1 MYDIYTLP
9 AARVHEAKARIAN
22 MAERA
27 GTSITVMPV
36 GGFTGDDD
44 IDMVEVMLICTELE
58 FEGHR
63 FLGVIDHSLSEAIVR
78 MVPNAEHEINHFDH
92 INTQQCDH
100 CQLNRRRNN
109 TYLIQNTETMQYM
122 QVGSSCLK
130 EIFTT
135 DPAVIMKSV
144 SQMVAVRDN
153 VINYDYDQKINE
165 ALHIDTKYYLQA
177 VAEVLL
183 TKPFVRTTD
192 EWSTPTRDEAFLA
205 YGNAVSQQAK
215 DDAEQALAW
224 AKSVDASKSDYLR
237 TLYIIAN
244 SEYITGKH
252 LGYAASII
260 SSWKKAMT
268 VVPKATTLGDFATMI
283 ALFETASSRIKYPKV
298 TVTKG
303 DTTVVLA
310 RTGSGSKNPGCIS
323 VCSEGGYG
331 NNVFYG
337 TIRND
342 GTFQATRMSTDAV
355 QNLLVEFAADPAG
368 VAAAHGKHTGNCS
381 FCNKKLKDK
390 RSVHV
395 GYGKICADH
404 YELPWGSDGK

>member
-9 AARVHEAKARIAN
+9 AARVHEAKARIAK

-36 GGFTGDDD
+36 GGFTGDDG
-44 IDMVEVMLICTELE
+44 IDMVEVMLICTQLE

-63 FLGVIDHSLSEAIVR
+63 FLGVIDHSLAEAIVR
-78 MVPNAEHEINHFDH
+78 MVPNAEEEVSLNFDNF
-92 INTQQCDH
+92 NTQQCDH

-109 TYLIQNTETMQYM
+109 TYLIQNIETGQYS

-130 EIFTT
+130 EIFTI

-144 SQMVAVRDN
+144 SQMVSVRDN
-153 VINYDYDQKINE
+153 VVHYDYDKDMQK

-177 VAEVLL
+177 VAEILL

-192 EWSTPTRDEAFLA
+192 VYSTPTRDEAFLA

-244 SEYITGKH
+244 SEYISGKH
-252 LGYAASII
+252 LGYAASIV
-260 SSWKKAMT
+260 SS
-268 VVPKATTLGDFATMI
+268 
-283 ALFETASSRIKYPKV
+283 
-298 TVTKG
+298 
-303 DTTVVLA
+303 
-310 RTGSGSKNPGCIS
+310 
-323 VCSEGGYG
+323 
-331 NNVFYG
+331 
-337 TIRND
+337 
-342 GTFQATRMSTDAV
+342 
-355 QNLLVEFAADPAG
+355 
-368 VAAAHGKHTGNCS
+368 
-381 FCNKKLKDK
+381 
-390 RSVHV
+390 
-395 GYGKICADH
+395 
-404 YELPWGSDGK
+404 